1 MKKINADNF
10 ITDNKTNK
18 VFLSSLIDKTS
29 GALDVDTRSK
39 LKSKILSTIVFPYT
53 E

>member
-1 MKKINADNF
+1 MKKINVDNF

-29 GALDVDTRSK
+29 GALDVDTQSNRQNK
-39 LKSKILSTIVFPYT
+39 WGA
-53 E
+53 